1 MKLVSIDVGLRNFS
15 WCTLTREQ
23 STDEK
28 WAAPP
33 FRGLHVEILDWH
45 VADIIELSTSEPVN
59 INETDIATIVPWF
72 CTALES
78 FSSRLLP
85 PNLDLA
91 MIEAQPTSHI
101 MSGGK
106 AISNIKTKVLSHILQ
121 SFFFRHG
128 IPVKFVSPACKLRDA
143 KHLMTDSSLYAQH
156 KKAAILL
163 SLQALEIIGGSFQDY
178 FLTQKKKRDDLA
190 DSFLQGV
197 CGDTELKK
205 AKAKKKRRNE
215 VLNLPTFD

>member
-15 WCTLTREQ
+15 WCTLSREL
-23 STDEK
+23 SEDKK

-33 FRGLHVEILDWH
+33 FRGLSIEILDWH
-45 VADIIELSTSEPVN
+45 VLDIIELSTSEPVN

-72 CTALES
+72 CTALER

-85 PNLDLA
+85 PNLELA

-106 AISNIKTKVLSHILQ
+106 SISNIKTKVLSHILQ

-143 KHLMTDSSLYAQH
+143 KHLMTDASLYAQH
-156 KKAAILL
+156 KKAAIQL
-163 SLQALEIIGGSFQDY
+163 SIQALEVIGGSFQEY
-178 FLTQKKKRDDLA
+178 FATQKKKKDDLA

-197 CGDTELKK
+197 CGDTEIKVK
-205 AKAKKKRRNE
+205 PKKRKRKNE